1 MIALALR
8 TPDDADQIHL
18 EARFGAV
25 LEQHFRALRERI
37 PAVIEREGVLPVTFW
52 LHERDALAG
61 GLLPHYSDAL
71 RLGLER
77 ELCRPRFP
85 ALEMLV
91 NLNGRLWES
100 ALHLARDLAQS
111 ITLAAA
117 ECAEHHLRPADDL
130 PPSLDEL
137 RHALRI
143 GPLSDAHALRCA
155 AHQSARALSTGAL
168 LAARA
173 LPQSDDLV
181 SVNQPVRLCIY

>member
-1 MIALALR
+1 MTSLTLR
-8 TPDDADQIHL
+8 SLDDPDQIHL

-37 PAVIEREGVLPVTFW
+37 PAIIERDGALPVSFW
-52 LHERDALAG
+52 LHERDAFVGYLLPNYNE
-61 GLLPHYSDAL
+61 GLLRGA
-71 RLGLER
+71 ER

-85 ALEMLV
+85 AIELLV

-111 ITLAAA
+111 ITVAAA
-117 ECAEHHLRPADDL
+117 DYADYHLRVEDDL
-130 PPSLDEL
+130 SPSLENL

-143 GPLSDAHALRCA
+143 GPLSDARAQRCA

-168 LAARA
+168 LVKRSLTQTEA
-173 LPQSDDLV
+173 LV
-181 SVNQPVRLCIY
+181 SINQLARLCI